1 MREKARKIKQKLDE
15 RMEQKSR
22 RQIIWY
28 NIFSGIIFLMEYI
41 RILLKLKGNT
51 IVVCLIGVMYCFVV
65 IVIETYL
72 IGHLILANQR
82 EYVRSQKRKKTELF
96 ETTKYL
102 KVIPSETAGDIYR
115 EILGILEEKTN
126 ERFFKSIRDYT
137 IQNCKKSINQ
147 MLEKDQISFT
157 AELINEDICIAIR
170 YQKEYYPNELRN
182 SNYRWFELNF
192 SIVK

>member
-41 RILLKLKGNT
+41 IILLKLKENT
-51 IVVCLIGVMYCFVV
+51 IVVCLLGVMYCFVV

-137 IQNCKKSINQ
+137 IQNCKKCINE